1 MLGLDANPGRH
12 LGKPSR
18 LGEETSGKERSSKT
32 AEKPSII
39 FRAMDVDKTLGPEN
53 LGAPAFA
60 PFEVV
65 LDTNAALDWLVFG
78 DPAMLAVAA
87 RIEEGS
93 CRWVGTLAT
102 LGELAIVCSR
112 PELSRWADA
121 LPHAVAM
128 AHAHCQRV
136 EAPEVPRARRLHCT
150 DPDDQKFIDLAIG
163 RPTVRCLV
171 TRDKALLK
179 LARKA
184 GARNLRVLRPCDWPS
199 TALMVG

>member
-1 MLGLDANPGRH
+1 MGPA
-12 LGKPSR
+12 
-18 LGEETSGKERSSKT
+18 EETSGKERSSKT

-39 FRAMDVDKTLGPEN
+39 FRAMDVDKTSSPEN
-53 LGAPAFA
+53 VGRPPLA

-65 LDTNAALDWLVFG
+65 LDTNAVLDWLVFG
-78 DPAMLAVAA
+78 NPSMQPIAS

-93 CRWVGTLAT
+93 CRWVGTEAT
-102 LGELAIVCSR
+102 LNELAIVCAR
-112 PELSRWADA
+112 PEFSRWADA
-121 LPHAVAM
+121 LPQALATTI
-128 AHAHCQRV
+128 AHCQQV
-136 EAPEVPRARRLHCT
+136 EAPDVPRSSRLHCT
-150 DPDDQKFIDLAIG
+150 DPDDQKFIDLAVG

-199 TALMVG
+199 VAMIGG